1 MKNLNFKTE
10 SMLYFI
16 NKMQYLN
23 TNLGS
28 NTKLILKSIIYAI
41 KKTHSLRFG
50 LHYCLIQRSPQ
61 LELDYFLCFLI
72 KILSSKDIKKLTIA
86 PMDARII
93 VFRISSE
100 CKFGKTLKNVPP
112 AVPTNVALLCCNA
125 IVYYVCQLAN
135 CRNNATYNGYIT
147 ANSNNNCW

>member
-1 MKNLNFKTE
+1 MLN
-10 SMLYFI
+10 FI

-28 NTKLILKSIIYAI
+28 NIKLISKSVILRH
-41 KKTHSLRFG
+41 KKTQSLRFG
-50 LHYCLIQRSPQ
+50 LQYCLIQRSPQ

-100 CKFGKTLKNVPP
+100 
-112 AVPTNVALLCCNA
+112 
-125 IVYYVCQLAN
+125 
-135 CRNNATYNGYIT
+135 
-147 ANSNNNCW
+147 